1 MEEKLKTVE
10 ETSVTEEK
18 SSEMN
23 LLSSF
28 TSMLESIH
36 FTVVQERVTVSPVVT
51 LKVRFAKFALVHR
64 KKWVLYTSTQKI
76 MWAPLKCI

>member
-28 TSMLESIH
+28 TFNARKHPFHSCSRKGDSFSCGHSES
-36 FTVVQERVTVSPVVT
+36 
-51 LKVRFAKFALVHR
+51 
-64 KKWVLYTSTQKI
+64 
-76 MWAPLKCI
+76 